1 MMLSSAFFPHGSRAA
16 AAPNTALASVACGLI
31 FKGGNGLCRIK
42 LFEDYIVR
50 NLGQDGII
58 VGDDNQTLFNVDKA
72 ALAIEESYT
81 DRTREDTLGRVK
93 RSIACMQRNGVRS
106 IVVAKKD
113 KGNNKVLLELTS
125 IQSLLL
131 KNFVVIAGIIN
142 LANLFLLGVDKTCY
156 SKSLTSL
163 CCHCRR
169 QLCQPSWHPPPDQG
183 IPQRTSAKDDQQLLH
198 QREVCAVH

>member
-16 AAPNTALASVACGLI
+16 AAPNTAQASVACGMI

-58 VGDDNQTLFNVDKA
+58 VSDNGESLFNVDKA
-72 ALAIEESYT
+72 ALAIEESYR
-81 DRTREDTLGRVK
+81 DKTREDTLGRVK
-93 RSIACMQRNGVRS
+93 RSIACMQRNGQKS
-106 IVVAKKD
+106 IVAKKVN
-113 KGNNKVLLELTS
+113 GNNKVLLELTS

-142 LANLFLLGVDKTCY
+142 LANLFLLYGQNLLLKIIDITLL
-156 SKSLTSL
+156 SLQTSTL
-163 CCHCRR
+163 
-169 QLCQPSWHPPPDQG
+169 PTFVAS
-183 IPQRTSAKDDQQLLH
+183 SA
-198 QREVCAVH
+198 